1 MAVIQANGL
10 KFYYE
15 IHGQGPQT
23 LLLLAGLTRDSRC
36 WQWVLPELSK
46 HFRVVCLDNRCAGQ
60 SDQPDEP
67 FTIANMAE
75 DVYQVMQALDIAHA
89 HVLGHSMGGFIAQ
102 QLAVTHPEVI
112 DKLILVGTDK
122 GLDSEEAQVYLQ
134 ERIDFLRSGR
144 EISEAE
150 VASLK
155 KWLYAQA
162 FLDDAARVQK
172 IAEWDAENP
181 HPQPR
186 FATLRQVEACMAFH
200 LGEQVNGISHPALVI
215 HGEEDRIFPVADG
228 QALAKN
234 LDAECIVLNDVGHMV
249 PLEAAQSLSQAVLDF
264 IR

>member
-36 WQWVLPELSK
+36 WQWVSPGLSK
-46 HFRVVCLDNRCAGQ
+46 HFRVVCIDNRCAGQ

-67 FTIANMAE
+67 FTIADMAE
-75 DVYQVMQALDIAHA
+75 DVYQVMQGLDIAHA

-112 DKLILVGTDK
+112 NKLILVGTDK

-150 VASLK
+150 
-155 KWLYAQA
+155 
-162 FLDDAARVQK
+162 
-172 IAEWDAENP
+172 
-181 HPQPR
+181 
-186 FATLRQVEACMAFH
+186 
-200 LGEQVNGISHPALVI
+200 
-215 HGEEDRIFPVADG
+215 
-228 QALAKN
+228 
-234 LDAECIVLNDVGHMV
+234 
-249 PLEAAQSLSQAVLDF
+249 AAQLLSQAVLDF
-264 IR
+264 IG

>member
-1 MAVIQANGL
+1 MPFVTANTVQL
-10 KFYYE
+10 YYE
-15 IHGQGPQT
+15 IHGQGSQS
-23 LLLLAGLTRDSRC
+23 LLLLPGLTRDSRI
-36 WQWVLPELSK
+36 WRWILPELSK
-46 HFRVVCLDNRCAGQ
+46 HFRVVCMDNRCTGR
-60 SDQPDEP
+60 SDKPDEP
-67 FTIANMAE
+67 FTIADMAE
-75 DVYQVMQALDIAHA
+75 DVYQMMQALDIAHA

-122 GLDSEEAQVYLQ
+122 GLDSEEAKIYLQ

-172 IAEWDAENP
+172 IAAWDAENP
-181 HPQPR
+181 HPQPT
-186 FATLRQVEACMAFH
+186 FATLRQAEACMDFH

-234 LDAECIVLNDVGHMV
+234 LDAECIVLHDVGHMV
-249 PLEAAQSLSQAVLDF
+249 PLEAAQSLNQAVLDF
-264 IR
+264 IG